1 MTDTSAPPSV
11 PFCPRAGKQAE
22 ILNMIIRDLWE
33 GKPVSERQLLA
44 VLRSPGATDYSNEEP
59 SKSSLEED
67 EDRELTLS
75 QLKAKSFDEA
85 ERDSASGDIQLLE
98 RKASRAP
105 PPPPPSS
112 SSSAAAAAAAPLR
125 GRRPAAPPFCSLLL
139 RC

>member
-1 MTDTSAPPSV
+1 
-11 PFCPRAGKQAE
+11 
-22 ILNMIIRDLWE
+22 MIIRDLWE

-105 PPPPPSS
+105 PPPPPPPP
-112 SSSAAAAAAAPLR
+112 SAAAAAAAPLR
-125 GRRPAAPPFCSLLL
+125 GRRPAAPPFCSFLL